1 MRKKNLL
8 GKIYLAK
15 TKTEK
20 KQYIYIYIVFVMKY
34 NYTIKNVK
42 VIRIGLNSA
51 EREIRK
57 PQINPLCT
65 YTCTSHEVRSDVI
78 LIEQR

>member
-20 KQYIYIYIVFVMKY
+20 KTIYIYIVFVMKY

-42 VIRIGLNSA
+42 VIRIGF
-51 EREIRK
+51 K
-57 PQINPLCT
+57 
-65 YTCTSHEVRSDVI
+65 
-78 LIEQR
+78 

>member
-20 KQYIYIYIVFVMKY
+20 KQYIYIYKVFVMKY

-42 VIRIGLNSA
+42 VIRIGF
-51 EREIRK
+51 K
-57 PQINPLCT
+57 
-65 YTCTSHEVRSDVI
+65 
-78 LIEQR
+78 

>member
-15 TKTEK
+15 TKIEK
-20 KQYIYIYIVFVMKY
+20 KQYIYKVFVMKY

-42 VIRIGLNSA
+42 VIRIGF
-51 EREIRK
+51 K
-57 PQINPLCT
+57 
-65 YTCTSHEVRSDVI
+65 
-78 LIEQR
+78 

>member
-1 MRKKNLL
+1 MRKKNLQ

-20 KQYIYIYIVFVMKY
+20 KTIYIYIYKVFVMKY

-42 VIRIGLNSA
+42 VIRIGF
-51 EREIRK
+51 K
-57 PQINPLCT
+57 
-65 YTCTSHEVRSDVI
+65 
-78 LIEQR
+78 

>member
-20 KQYIYIYIVFVMKY
+20 KKTIYIYKVFVMKY

-42 VIRIGLNSA
+42 VIRIGF
-51 EREIRK
+51 K
-57 PQINPLCT
+57 
-65 YTCTSHEVRSDVI
+65 
-78 LIEQR
+78 

>member
-20 KQYIYIYIVFVMKY
+20 KNNIYIYIYKVFVMKY

-42 VIRIGLNSA
+42 VIRIGF
-51 EREIRK
+51 K
-57 PQINPLCT
+57 
-65 YTCTSHEVRSDVI
+65 
-78 LIEQR
+78 

>member
-20 KQYIYIYIVFVMKY
+20 KNNIYIYKVFVMKY

-42 VIRIGLNSA
+42 VIRIGF
-51 EREIRK
+51 K
-57 PQINPLCT
+57 
-65 YTCTSHEVRSDVI
+65 
-78 LIEQR
+78 